1 MLNIQDYKDKFKSA
15 RNLSYYA
22 FVCKIPVGS
31 AVIDKIRNCKAYDL
45 VGKKQVLTPLEV
57 KEISMKNAN
66 LFNVIRGSIIT
77 NAQFVINIAGNMEV
91 ITAQELM
98 SQYEFLDGAPITQSR
113 LLTKA
118 YICEEQQGINTPVN
132 ITLNRA
138 YKLKISNPESN
149 IVMNWFRVIA
159 KDSDITQEAMYINR
173 REMPEFNMY
182 LPLDNKDYLVVI
194 SNNDISSAK
203 FLSVEDFKYR
213 YDLHGWSKILGS
225 DRVTMIQPKPLFT
238 LTEST
243 HGVKTFSVVI
253 ENMID
258 ELYKNSIAIK
268 SRVVTDFLTET
279 WSRDVVAISFNIACG
294 PIFVLAYKK
303 DGRYNLAFGNEDA
316 FNGFGQDVEQ
326 YIDYLEK
333 NHFVTLS
340 LKDFK
345 VYKELFIAI
354 LSLFNSSALANYK
367 MPLLSD
373 EERQSL
379 RDYTGIEYQ
388 NINMYL
394 RGEISTDAFGSY
406 LHAMHISE
414 YLDRCQVLKNSWH
427 FRGMTISNKLIPKE
441 LKSGVVIPSDSFVST
456 TITSPVAFDFAADG
470 GKDETSFLFLF
481 KNTTKK
487 HGAFI
492 DLVSEHRGNE
502 YEVLF
507 NIGTG
512 FKLIKRLGWYHE
524 EDVKPAQVWLVE
536 IVENRSA
543 GIRKYQYKQDEAEKL
558 VNTLQS
564 SELMKA
570 FYINEVDEQDT
581 GVVKVVLHRYN
592 VNDLTISISL
602 YKKNFTVEFSGTIN
616 CKYQFSIKE
625 KGYNHLLQYIFAVI
639 NEKGLSNNFNET
651 ALSSFSEQFM
661 LNLLSTF
668 TTNNFIISSQR
679 VNIGFMQN
687 PFTGSEF
694 MIPEEAN
701 SESPEVRSSEFTILT
716 SELKTLSVDIDLEV
730 LKSSAEIQ
738 ASIRASIDN
747 GKVLS
752 KVVSLPLSERNNLYY
767 AVYNTLVQKFS
778 LDSTRRLKH
787 IFSLVSGYYEKYLE
801 FSGSNGIYQVGFED
815 KMFNITQS
823 GVVIH
828 VSYEDRGIDLN
839 YYDDVYSLA
848 SQVQTLI

>member
-1 MLNIQDYKDKFKSA
+1 MLSIQDYKDKFKSA

-66 LFNVIRGSIIT
+66 LFKLIRGSIIS

-98 SQYEFLDGAPITQSR
+98 SQYEFPNGTFITQSR

-149 IVMNWFRVIA
+149 IVMNWFRVVA
-159 KDSDITQEAMYINR
+159 KDSAIAQEAMYINR

-194 SNNDISSAK
+194 SNNDISTAK

-213 YDLHGWSKILGS
+213 YDLHGWSKILGN

-243 HGVKTFSVVI
+243 YGVKTFSVVI
-253 ENMID
+253 ENIID

-268 SRVVTDFLTET
+268 SGVVTDFLTET

-316 FNGFGQDVEQ
+316 FNGFGQDIEQ

-524 EDVKPAQVWLVE
+524 EDAKPAQVWLVE
-536 IVENRSA
+536 IIEDRTA

-558 VNTLQS
+558 VNMLQS
-564 SELMKA
+564 SELMRV
-570 FYINEVDEQDT
+570 FFINEVNEQDT
-581 GVVKVVLHRYN
+581 GVVKVVLHRYS

-668 TTNNFIISSQR
+668 TANNFIISSQR

-752 KVVSLPLSERNNLYY
+752 KVVSLPLNERNNLYY

-828 VSYEDRGIDLN
+828 VSYEDRGIDLS

>member
-66 LFNVIRGSIIT
+66 LFQLIRGSIIT

-91 ITAQELM
+91 ITAQDLM
-98 SQYEFLDGAPITQSR
+98 SQYEFPNGTPITQSR

-524 EDVKPAQVWLVE
+524 EDAKPAQVWLVE

-625 KGYNHLLQYIFAVI
+625 KGYNHLLQCIFAVI

>member
-15 RNLSYYA
+15 RNLNYYA

-66 LFNVIRGSIIT
+66 LLNIIRGSIIT

-91 ITAQELM
+91 ITAQDLM
-98 SQYEFLDGAPITQSR
+98 SQYEFPNGTPITQSR

-159 KDSDITQEAMYINR
+159 KDSDITQEAMYIDR

-225 DRVTMIQPKPLFT
+225 DRVTMVQPKPLFT

-243 HGVKTFSVVI
+243 HGVKTFAVII
-253 ENMID
+253 ENMIA
-258 ELYKNSIAIK
+258 ELYKSSIAIN
-268 SRVVTDFLTET
+268 SGVVTDFVTET
-279 WSRDVVAISFNIACG
+279 WSKNVIAISFNITCG
-294 PIFVLAYKK
+294 TIYALAYKK
-303 DGRYNLAFGNEDA
+303 TGKYNLAFGNEDV
-316 FNGFGQDVEQ
+316 FNGFSQNVEQ

-345 VYKELFIAI
+345 VYRELFIAI

-367 MPLLSD
+367 MPLLSN

-379 RDYTGIEYQ
+379 REYTGIEYQ

-394 RGEISTDAFGSY
+394 RGEMSTDAFGSY

-427 FRGMTISNKLIPKE
+427 FRGMTISNKLLPSE
-441 LKSGVVIPSDSFVST
+441 LESGVVIPSDSFVST

-492 DLVSEHRGNE
+492 DLISEHRGNE

-524 EDVKPAQVWLVE
+524 EDAKPAQVWLVE
-536 IVENRSA
+536 IVEDKEA

-570 FYINEVDEQDT
+570 FYINEVDEQNT
-581 GVVKVVLHRYN
+581 GVVKVILYRYN
-592 VNDLTISISL
+592 VNDLAIYITL
-602 YKKNFTVEFSGTIN
+602 YKGAFTVEFSGTIN

-828 VSYEDRGIDLN
+828 VSYEDRGMDLS

>member
-66 LFNVIRGSIIT
+66 LFQLIRGSIIT

-91 ITAQELM
+91 ITAQDLM

-213 YDLHGWSKILGS
+213 YDLHGWSKLLGN

-268 SRVVTDFLTET
+268 SGVVTDFLTET

-316 FNGFGQDVEQ
+316 FNGFGQNVEQ

-345 VYKELFIAI
+345 IYKELFIAF

-524 EDVKPAQVWLVE
+524 EDAKPAQVWLVE
-536 IVENRSA
+536 IVEDRSA

>member
-1 MLNIQDYKDKFKSA
+1 MLNIKDYIDKFKPA
-15 RNLSYYA
+15 RNISYYA

-31 AVIDKIRNCKAYDL
+31 VVIDKIRNSKVFDL
-45 VGKKQVLTPLEV
+45 VGQKQVLTPLEV

-66 LFNVIRGSIIT
+66 LFQLLRGSIIT
-77 NAQFVINIAGNMEV
+77 NAQFVINIAGNVEV

-98 SQYEFLDGAPITQSR
+98 SKYEFPNGTPITQSR

-118 YICEEQQGINTPVN
+118 YICENQQGINTPVN

-149 IVMNWFRVIA
+149 IVVNWFRVVA
-159 KDSDITQEAMYINR
+159 KDSVIEQEAMYINR

-182 LPLDNKDYLVVI
+182 LPLDNKDYLVVVENGEV
-194 SNNDISSAK
+194 STAK
-203 FLSVEDFKYR
+203 FLSVEEFKYK

-225 DRVTMIQPKPLFT
+225 DRVTMVQPKPLFT

-243 HGVKTFSVVI
+243 HGVKTFAVII
-253 ENMID
+253 ENMIA
-258 ELYKNSIAIK
+258 ELYKSSIAIN
-268 SRVVTDFLTET
+268 SGVVTDFVTET
-279 WSRDVVAISFNIACG
+279 WSKNVIAISFNITCG
-294 PIFVLAYKK
+294 TIYALAYKK
-303 DGRYNLAFGNEDA
+303 ADKYNLAFGNEDV
-316 FNGFGQDVEQ
+316 FNGFSQNIEQ

-345 VYKELFIAI
+345 VYRELFIAI

-367 MPLLSD
+367 MPLLSN

-379 RDYTGIEYQ
+379 REYTGIEYQ

-394 RGEISTDAFGSY
+394 RGEMSTDAFGSY

-427 FRGMTISNKLIPKE
+427 FRGMTISNKLLPSE

-456 TITSPVAFDFAADG
+456 TITSLVAFDFAADG

-492 DLVSEHRGNE
+492 DLISEHRGNE

-524 EDVKPAQVWLVE
+524 EDAKPAQVWLVE
-536 IVENRSA
+536 IVEDKEA

-558 VNTLQS
+558 VSMLQS

-570 FYINEVDEQDT
+570 FYINEVDEQNT
-581 GVVKVVLHRYN
+581 GVVKVILYRYN
-592 VNDLTISISL
+592 VNDLAIYITL
-602 YKKNFTVEFSGTIN
+602 YKGVFTVEFSGTIN
-616 CKYQFSIKE
+616 SRYQFSIKE
-625 KGYNHLLQYIFAVI
+625 KGYNHLFQYIFAII
-639 NEKGLSNNFNET
+639 NQEGLSSNFNET

-668 TTNNFIISSQR
+668 TANNFIISSQR
-679 VNIGFMQN
+679 VNIGYMQN
-687 PFTGSEF
+687 PFTGDDF
-694 MIPEEAN
+694 LLPEEAD
-701 SESPEVRSSEFTILT
+701 SESSEIRSSEFTILT
-716 SELKTLSVDIDLEV
+716 SELKTLNVSIDLEV
-730 LKSSAEIQ
+730 LKSSAELQ
-738 ASIRASIDN
+738 ASIKASVDN
-747 GKVLS
+747 GRVLT
-752 KVVSLPLSERNNLYY
+752 KIVTRPLNERNNMYY
-767 AVYNTLVQKFS
+767 DVYTVLVQKFS

-801 FSGSNGIYQVGFED
+801 FSGSNGIYQVAFD
-815 KMFNITQS
+815 DRVFNVTQS

-828 VSYEDRGIDLN
+828 VAYEDRGIDLN

>member
-15 RNLSYYA
+15 RNLNYYA

-225 DRVTMIQPKPLFT
+225 DRVTTIQPKPLFT

-268 SRVVTDFLTET
+268 SGVVTDFLTET
-279 WSRDVVAISFNIACG
+279 WSRDVVVISFNIACG

-524 EDVKPAQVWLVE
+524 EDAKPAQVWLVE
-536 IVENRSA
+536 IVEDKNA

-581 GVVKVVLHRYN
+581 GVVKVVLHQYN

-661 LNLLSTF
+661 LNLLSIF
-668 TTNNFIISSQR
+668 TANNFIISSQR